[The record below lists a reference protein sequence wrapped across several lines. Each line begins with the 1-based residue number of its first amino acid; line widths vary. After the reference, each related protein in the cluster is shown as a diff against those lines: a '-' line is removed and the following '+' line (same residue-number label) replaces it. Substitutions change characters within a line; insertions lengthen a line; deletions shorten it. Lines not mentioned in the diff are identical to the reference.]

1 MYEINF
7 LFVLYSYINR
17 SKSNKKKF
25 KADAKET
32 FRKNFAEYL
41 ADTYMFYS
49 LKLKDDCDKTLLS
62 AIRECFYDIKGKVFM
77 PYVGEDLL
85 IMALNETE
93 YQQDSKDTKAAI
105 SRYFNYN
112 KIKISDLHG

>member
-32 FRKNFAEYL
+32 FRKNFAE
-41 ADTYMFYS
+41 
-49 LKLKDDCDKTLLS
+49 
-62 AIRECFYDIKGKVFM
+62 
-77 PYVGEDLL
+77 
-85 IMALNETE
+85 
-93 YQQDSKDTKAAI
+93 
-105 SRYFNYN
+105 
-112 KIKISDLHG
+112 